1 MKKHIKSTV
10 LAFALFAS
18 IATVFAPD
26 VANAVSGAKQTTYS
40 WQKYT
45 RSGSKTGAPV
55 ISTTNPFPECSGFLQ
70 VCTIGTPLSGGAPVV
85 LRYPSL

>member
-1 MKKHIKSTV
+1 MKKQIKTTV

-18 IATVFAPD
+18 VAAVFAPD

-45 RSGSKTGAPV
+45 RSGIPTGAPV

-70 VCTIGTPLSGGAPVV
+70 VCTIGTPLSGGTPIV
-85 LRYPSL
+85 LRYTPL